1 MGSEENLDNEE
12 PSSDDAI
19 DAEQEA
25 AQLASEAEAAAADEG
40 AGKRTLGVERWVQIG
55 FIGVALLLVWLT
67 GNIVSTV
74 WYIWADPD
82 ESLVSLASVV
92 GGVAGAMFLYRNA
105 TAHAFALEISEE
117 LAKVSWPT
125 RKETSSSTIVVVVTS
140 IICAIMLFLFDTI
153 WSSVTDL
160 VYKV

>member
-12 PSSDDAI
+12 PSSEASDE
-19 DAEQEA
+19 EQE
-25 AQLASEAEAAAADEG
+25 AQLASEAEASDGAEG

-55 FIGVALLLVWLT
+55 FIAVSLLMIWLFD
-67 GNIVSTV
+67 NLISTV
-74 WYIWADPD
+74 WYIWADPN
-82 ESLVSLASVV
+82 ESLVTVASVV
-92 GGVAGAMFLYRNA
+92 GGIIATVFLYRNPSSHTFA
-105 TAHAFALEISEE
+105 TEISEE

-125 RKETSSSTIVVVVTS
+125 RQETSNSTIVVVVTS

>member
-12 PSSDDAI
+12 PTSDAS

-25 AQLASEAEAAAADEG
+25 ALAAEAEASEDDAGG
-40 AGKRTLGVERWVQIG
+40 AGKRTLGVERWVQMG
-55 FIGVALLLVWLT
+55 FIAVAMLLVWLLD
-67 GNIVSTV
+67 NFISTI
-74 WYIWADPD
+74 WYIWADPN
-82 ESLVSLASVV
+82 ESVV
-92 GGVAGAMFLYRNA
+92 TATAVVAGVVAAMILYKNA
-105 TAHAFALEISEE
+105 SSHAFAHEIAEE
-117 LAKVSWPT
+117 LAKVAWPS
-125 RKETSSSTIVVVVTS
+125 RKETSNSTVVVVVTS

>member
-1 MGSEENLDNEE
+1 MGTEENLDNEE
-12 PSSDDAI
+12 PTNEVSDE
-19 DAEQEA
+19 EQE
-25 AQLASEAEAAAADEG
+25 AQLASEAEASEGAEG

-55 FIGVALLLVWLT
+55 FIGVALLMVWLFD
-67 GNIVSTV
+67 NLISTV
-74 WYIWADPD
+74 WYFFADPN
-82 ESLVSLASVV
+82 ESIVTLGAVV
-92 GGVAGAMFLYRNA
+92 GGIVATMFLYRNQSTHTFA
-105 TAHAFALEISEE
+105 TEISEE

-125 RKETSSSTIVVVVTS
+125 RSETSNSTLVVVVTS